1 MIGSTYEIFK
11 NNFFFIYKALIYLGY
26 EKAKQHPTNNID
38 SYTITES

>member
-1 MIGSTYEIFK
+1 MKFLKIT
-11 NNFFFIYKALIYLGY
+11 FFFIYKALIYLGY